1 MQIACGEVGSAD
13 WLGVTLGAE
22 RDEPDRA
29 EHGARRNVRQEAAPR
44 CLTDIDWIPAWAQRA
59 SCGDHE
65 RRAPAR
71 RRRRRGLDRDYRE
84 CAAADLARGVSRRGV
99 VRPFASPASSSSNSR
114 ARTSPRYPKRFPKT
128 CDVQANLG
136 SVNLSSLSG
145 AAPNCPPADL
155 SLCIYR
161 RFGAPCFSPEKFCFP
176 VIDKIREKSRI

>member
-44 CLTDIDWIPAWAQRA
+44 CLTDIDWVPAWAQRA

-114 ARTSPRYPKRFPKT
+114 ARTSPVPETFSQNVRRTSQPRLRQPLLLVGRCSK
-128 CDVQANLG
+128 
-136 SVNLSSLSG
+136 LSSGRFVIVHLPPIRSTLLLSG
-145 AAPNCPPADL
+145 KVL
-155 SLCIYR
+155 
-161 RFGAPCFSPEKFCFP
+161 FPCH
-176 VIDKIREKSRI
+176 R